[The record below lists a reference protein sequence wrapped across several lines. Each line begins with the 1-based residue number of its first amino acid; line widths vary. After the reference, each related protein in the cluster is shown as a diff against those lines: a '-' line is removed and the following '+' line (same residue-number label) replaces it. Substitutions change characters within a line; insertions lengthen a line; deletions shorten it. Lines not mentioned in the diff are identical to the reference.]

1 MQEAETVQN
10 THKYALCLV
19 DIKTLGTKTFSY
31 LIPDDMKDI
40 IKIGQPVT
48 LPFGK
53 GERKIK
59 GYVVGFSNYL
69 EAGIKAKYI
78 DEILDTEPMFSLEYL
93 KMLEWVANY
102 YFSDLPTVLKTAL
115 PEKFFQKNLKNYRKP
130 NKELKVLQTEKSKD
144 KHTLSPE
151 QQKIY
156 DDIKKVNAKTSLL
169 YGITGSGK
177 TEIYFKLIEDTI
189 KEGKNVLFL
198 APEIALVSQLTART
212 IKRFGKTSV
221 GIWHSSITEAEKYKV
236 WQKLRNDEIKILFGA
251 RSSVF
256 APVKNLGLIII
267 DEENDPAYKQTMP
280 APRYSAIE
288 VAKKLAELNNDSNGG
303 AKLILGSATPD
314 IKSYYEA
321 KNSNSLFVLNKRYN
335 NAELPKVKIID
346 MRMERGFGN
355 NGIFSKYL
363 IDEIHKTVK
372 NKNQVILLINRR
384 GFSSYTQCME
394 CSEIIECPK
403 CAIPLIYHSQ
413 TQSHRCHYCN
423 HEIKNLTVCPKCG
436 AEGTLENF
444 GTGTQRVEEIAGK
457 IFPDYTIQRLDSDSL
472 TKKNEHFEILESFQ
486 NGEIDILIGTQMIA
500 KGLDNPNVTLV
511 GVINADLS
519 FNLPDFRS
527 SERGFSLLCQVAGR
541 SGRGKD
547 EGKVIF
553 QTYNNSNIFL
563 DKAREQ
569 DYDSFF
575 ENEIEIREAFD
586 YPPFSK
592 IIRVIL
598 SSDNNFRAEKSAMEI
613 AMRLKEWIDKQSLT
627 ERLIVMG
634 PAPCVLEKIRGEYR
648 FNLIIKNKLDE
659 KGHNIILSFLRKI
672 ILPNDI
678 KMVVDV
684 DPSDIL

>member
-1 MQEAETVQN
+1 MQEAEILQN
-10 THKYALCLV
+10 TYKYALCLV

-31 LIPDDMKDI
+31 LIPDDMKNI

-48 LPFGK
+48 LPFGS
-53 GERKIK
+53 GGRKIK

-69 EAGIKAKYI
+69 EAGIKAKYV
-78 DEILDTEPMFSLEYL
+78 DEILDVEPMFTLEYL

-144 KHTLSPE
+144 KHTLTPE

-288 VAKKLAELNNDSNGG
+288 VAKKLAELNND

-423 HEIKNLTVCPKCG
+423 HEVKNLTVCPKCG

-472 TKKNEHFEILESFQ
+472 TRKNEHFEILEAFQ

-519 FNLPDFRS
+519 FSLPDFRS

-553 QTYNNSNIFL
+553 QTFNNSNIFL

-613 AMRLKEWIDKQSLT
+613 AMRMKDWIDKQSLT

-648 FNLIIKNKLDE
+648 FNLIIKNKLEE

-678 KMVVDV
+678 KMIVDV

>member
-1 MQEAETVQN
+1 MPETVEN
-10 THKYALCLV
+10 KEYKYALCLV
-19 DIKTLGTKTFSY
+19 DIKVLGTRTFSY
-31 LIPDDMKDI
+31 LIPDNLKKD
-40 IKIGQPVT
+40 IKIGQPVMV
-48 LPFGK
+48 PFGFGK
-53 GERKIK
+53 GRMIK
-59 GYVVGFSNYL
+59 AYVVGFSDYL
-69 EAGIKAKYI
+69 EEGIKAKYI
-78 DEILDTEPMFSLEYL
+78 DEILENEALFDLEYL
-93 KMLEWVANY
+93 KVLEWVANY

-115 PEKFFQKNLKNYRKP
+115 PEKFFAKNLKNYRKP
-130 NKELKVLQTEKSKD
+130 NKELKVLKTRKTSKTNTLTE
-144 KHTLSPE
+144 E
-151 QQKIY
+151 QQKVY
-156 DDIKKVNAKTSLL
+156 EDIKKVNAKTSLL

-177 TEIYFKLIEDTI
+177 TEIYFELIEDTI
-189 KEGKNVLFL
+189 NEGKNVLFL
-198 APEIALVSQLTART
+198 APEIALVSQLTNRT
-212 IKRFGKTSV
+212 IKRFGKSSV
-221 GIWHSSITEAEKYKV
+221 GIWHSSISEAEKYKV

-256 APVKNLGLIII
+256 APIKNLGLIII

-288 VAKKLAELNNDSNGG
+288 VAKKLAELNG
-303 AKLILGSATPD
+303 ARVILGSATPD

-321 KNSNSLFVLNKRYN
+321 KNSNSLFILNHRYN
-335 NAELPKVKIID
+335 NAPLPKVQMVD
-346 MRMERGFGN
+346 MRLERGLGN

-363 IDEIHKTVK
+363 IDEINKTVK

-384 GFSSYTQCME
+384 GFSSYTQCLS
-394 CSEIIECPK
+394 CSTVVECPK
-403 CAIPLIYHSQ
+403 CAIPLIYHSASN
-413 TQSHRCHYCN
+413 SHRCHYCN
-423 HEIKNLTVCPKCG
+423 HEIKNLTKCPKCEE
-436 AEGTLENF
+436 EGTLENF

-457 IFPDYTIQRLDSDSL
+457 IFPDMKIQRLDSDNL
-472 TKKNEHFEILESFQ
+472 TKKNEHFEILDAF
-486 NGEIDILIGTQMIA
+486 NKGEIDILIGTQMIA

-541 SGRGKD
+541 SGRGKE

-592 IIRVIL
+592 IIRIIL

-613 AMRLKEWIDKQSLT
+613 SMRLKDWIDKQSLS

-648 FNLIIKNKLDE
+648 FNLIVKNKLDE

-678 KMVVDV
+678 KMVVDI
-684 DPSDIL
+684 DPMDIL